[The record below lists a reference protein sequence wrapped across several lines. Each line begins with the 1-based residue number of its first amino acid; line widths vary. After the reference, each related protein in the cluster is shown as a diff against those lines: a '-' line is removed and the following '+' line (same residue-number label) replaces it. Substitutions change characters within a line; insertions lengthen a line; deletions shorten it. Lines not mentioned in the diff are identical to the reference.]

1 MTKLSRIHHRRQ
13 GGAAF
18 FVFAA
23 LILISLLG
31 VGVWYL
37 VGQATEPEEIQII
50 PFKIVKADFEHVV
63 TEQGEVES
71 SGKLEIR
78 CMVEDPTSG
87 GTEIIWIVEE
97 GEDVDGP
104 QTAKINGNETPQ
116 QLADQHKLTLEKLRE
131 LNPDLDNLI
140 KDTSMKSPQTVEIQG
155 DETPQQLA
163 DQHKMT
169 LEGLRQLNPNLD
181 TLIKNGEDINVKP
194 REDIILKR
202 GELLVTFNK
211 KSLQDA
217 RDNQNKT
224 VVSAQSTVTASEN
237 KLTQA
242 TISLEE
248 YQLGIFLQEKQLIES
263 EILVQ
268 QEKHGRAK
276 DTAKFSSR
284 LAALGF
290 LTAEQLK
297 ADLFAVKQAEVDLTL
312 AQSRMD
318 TLEKIT
324 KKKMEVG
331 FQSDIK
337 AAQADVDA
345 KTAILQQEQNKL
357 DEIDLNLTK
366 CDIYAPAKGQVLYHN
381 VYSSRSGR
389 AEQVIEAGSRIRYRQ
404 IVIDLPNPQLMQVKA
419 KINEGG
425 IRYVRFNQDAVV
437 NVGALQGQKIMGKV
451 IKVNQIPEPNAFF
464 GSQVKEY
471 GTYVKIIDPP
481 ETIRSGMTAEV
492 KILVER
498 SEKALLLPVQALH
511 EVAGH
516 FFCLV
521 QTKTGL
527 KTCEIKIGSSNETM
541 IVVDQAATKAAD
553 LPGLQEN
560 DVVVAN
566 LRAHM
571 EKLVIPEN
579 LKDADVKSIGKKG
592 ENVEAPK
599 QQTDKSGASPSD
611 SQQQPRGGGGNRQR
625 GDMVTRLDEDGDGK
639 VSQEELP
646 PGMPADVF
654 KQLDKNKDGFIDK
667 QEAAAMSGGGGRS
680 GGVGRPGGA
689 R

>member
-1 MTKLSRIHHRRQ
+1 MPKLSRIHYSRR

-18 FVFAA
+18 FVIAA
-23 LILISLLG
+23 LILLACLG
-31 VGVWYL
+31 VGIWYF
-37 VGQATEPEEIQII
+37 VQQAAEPEEIQVI

-78 CMVEDPTSG
+78 CMVEDPTSS

-97 GEDVDGP
+97 GKDVYGP
-104 QTAKINGNETPQ
+104 K
-116 QLADQHKLTLEKLRE
+116 
-131 LNPDLDNLI
+131 
-140 KDTSMKSPQTVEIQG
+140 TVQVQG

-163 DQHKMT
+163 DQHKIA
-169 LEGLRQLNPNLD
+169 LDKLQQLNPNLESQ
-181 TLIKNGEDINVKP
+181 IKNKQ
-194 REDIILKR
+194 DIIIEP

-217 RDNQNKT
+217 RDNQNKA
-224 VVSAQSTVTASEN
+224 VVSAQSNVTAAEN
-237 KLTQA
+237 KVTQA

-248 YQLGIFLQEKQLIES
+248 YQKGTFLQEKQLIES

-312 AQSRMD
+312 AQSRME

-337 AAQADVDA
+337 AAQAELDA
-345 KTAILQQEQNKL
+345 KSAILEQEQNKL
-357 DEIDLNLTK
+357 DEIDLNLIK
-366 CDIYAPAKGQVLYHN
+366 CDIYAPDAGQVLYRN
-381 VYSSRSGR
+381 TYSSRSAR
-389 AEQVIEAGSRIRYRQ
+389 AEVVIEAGTRIRYRQ
-404 IVIDLPNPQLMQVKA
+404 NVIDLPNPHLMQVKA

-425 IRYVRFNQDAVV
+425 IRYVRTNQDAEI
-437 NVGALQGQKIMGKV
+437 NVGALQGKVIKGKV
-451 IKVNQIPEPNAFF
+451 IKVNQIPEPSVSW

-471 GTYVKIIDPP
+471 GTLIKIINPP

-498 SEKALLLPVQALH
+498 QEKVLQIPVQALH

-516 FFCLV
+516 YFCLV
-521 QTKTGL
+521 QTEAGL
-527 KTCEIKIGSSNETM
+527 ETREIKVGSSNETM
-541 IVVDQAATKAAD
+541 IVLDTKATKAA
-553 LPGLQEN
+553 GIKGVQEN
-560 DVVVAN
+560 EILVEN

-571 EKLVIPEN
+571 ESLVIPQH
-579 LKDADVKSIGKKG
+579 LQDAAVRSIGKKG
-592 ENVEAPK
+592 ETVEAPK
-599 QQTDKSGASPSD
+599 PQTGRAGASPANG
-611 SQQQPRGGGGNRQR
+611 QQQSRGGSGNRQR
-625 GDMVTRLDEDGDGK
+625 GSLIDRLDSNGDGK
-639 VSQEELP
+639 VSAEE
-646 PGMPADVF
+646 MPEQMRSRVLER
-654 KQLDKNKDGFIDK
+654 LDKNKDGFIDAS
-667 QEAAAMSGGGGRS
+667 EAAASGSGG
-680 GGVGRPGGA
+680 GRPGGTP
-689 R
+689 

>member
-1 MTKLSRIHHRRQ
+1 MTHGSLTSTQSSHLHRQRR
-13 GGAAF
+13 GEVVF
-18 FVFAA
+18 FVIIGLVIA
-23 LILISLLG
+23 SLLG
-31 VGVWYL
+31 GGAWYL
-37 VGQATEPEEIQII
+37 VGQASVPEEIQVI
-50 PFKIVKADFEHVV
+50 PFQIVEADFEHVV

-71 SGKLEIR
+71 FDKREIR

-87 GTEIIWIVEE
+87 GTEIIWIVDE
-97 GEDVDGP
+97 GDYVEGP
-104 QTAKINGNETPQ
+104 QTAEINGNETPQ
-116 QLADQHKLTLEKLRE
+116 QLADRYKMTLEKLQE

-140 KDTSMKSPQTVEIQG
+140 KDTHMKSPQTVEIQG

-163 DQHKMT
+163 DQHKMS

-181 TLIKNGEDINVKP
+181 TLIKNGEDISVKP
-194 REDIILKR
+194 REDIILER
-202 GELLVTFNK
+202 GALLVTFNK

-217 RDNQNKT
+217 RDNQNKA
-224 VVSAQSTVTASEN
+224 VVSAQSNVTASDN
-237 KLTQA
+237 KVTQA

-248 YQLGIFLQEKQLIES
+248 YQKGTFLQEKQLIES

-297 ADLFAVKQAEVDLTL
+297 ADLFAVKQAEVDLAL

-318 TLEKIT
+318 TLKQIT

-337 AAQADVDA
+337 AAQAELDA
-345 KTAILQQEQNKL
+345 KTAILQQEQSKL

-366 CDIYAPAKGQVLYHN
+366 CDIYAPSKGQVLYHN

-425 IRYVRFNQDAVV
+425 IRYVRVEQDAVI
-437 NVGALQGQKIMGKV
+437 NVGALQGQVINGKV

-471 GTYVKIIDPP
+471 GTYIEILDPP

-492 KILVER
+492 KVLVGTPR
-498 SEKALLLPVQALH
+498 RCS
-511 EVAGH
+511 
-516 FFCLV
+516 
-521 QTKTGL
+521 
-527 KTCEIKIGSSNETM
+527 
-541 IVVDQAATKAAD
+541 
-553 LPGLQEN
+553 
-560 DVVVAN
+560 
-566 LRAHM
+566 
-571 EKLVIPEN
+571 
-579 LKDADVKSIGKKG
+579 
-592 ENVEAPK
+592 
-599 QQTDKSGASPSD
+599 TDS
-611 SQQQPRGGGGNRQR
+611 
-625 GDMVTRLDEDGDGK
+625 
-639 VSQEELP
+639 
-646 PGMPADVF
+646 
-654 KQLDKNKDGFIDK
+654 
-667 QEAAAMSGGGGRS
+667 
-680 GGVGRPGGA
+680 RPGIA
-689 R
+689 

>member
-1 MTKLSRIHHRRQ
+1 MPKLSRIHYSRR
-13 GGAAF
+13 GGVAF
-18 FVFAA
+18 FVIAA
-23 LILISLLG
+23 LILLACLG
-31 VGVWYL
+31 VGIWYL
-37 VGQATEPEEIQII
+37 VQQATEPEEIQVI

-97 GEDVDGP
+97 GKDVYGP
-104 QTAKINGNETPQ
+104 K
-116 QLADQHKLTLEKLRE
+116 
-131 LNPDLDNLI
+131 
-140 KDTSMKSPQTVEIQG
+140 TVQVQG

-163 DQHKMT
+163 DQHKIS
-169 LEGLRQLNPNLD
+169 LDKLQQLNPNLESQ
-181 TLIKNGEDINVKP
+181 IKNKQ
-194 REDIILKR
+194 DIIIEP

-217 RDNQNKT
+217 RDNQNKA
-224 VVSAQSTVTASEN
+224 VVSAQSNVTASEN
-237 KLTQA
+237 KVTQA
-242 TISLEE
+242 TISLDE
-248 YQLGIFLQEKQLIES
+248 YRNGTFLQEKQLIES

-297 ADLFAVKQAEVDLTL
+297 ADLFAVKQAEVDLAL
-312 AQSRMD
+312 AESRMD
-318 TLEKIT
+318 TLQNIT

-337 AAQADVDA
+337 AAQAELDA
-345 KTAILQQEQNKL
+345 KTAILEQEQSKL

-366 CDIYAPAKGQVLYHN
+366 CDIYAPADGQVLYHN

-425 IRYVRFNQDAVV
+425 IRYVRTNQDAII
-437 NVGALQGQKIMGKV
+437 NVGSLQGQRILGKV
-451 IKVNQIPEPNAFF
+451 IKVNQIPEPTAFF

-471 GTYVKIIDPP
+471 GAYIQILDPP

-498 SEKALLLPVQALH
+498 QEGVLLIPVQALH

-516 FFCLV
+516 YFCLV
-521 QTKTGL
+521 ETGGKL
-527 KTCEIKIGSSNETM
+527 ETREIKIGSTNEKM
-541 IVVDQAATKAAD
+541 IVLDTKGSQG
-553 LPGLQEN
+553 PGIPGIKQGVQEN
-560 DVVVAN
+560 EILVEN
-566 LRAHM
+566 LSAHK
-571 EKLVIPEN
+571 EKLKIPQD
-579 LKDADVKSIGKKG
+579 LQDADVKSIGKKG
-592 ENVEAPK
+592 ETVEAPK
-599 QQTDKSGASPSD
+599 PQTGRPDISPSGG
-611 SQQQPRGGGGNRQR
+611 QQKPQGGIGNRQR
-625 GDMVTRLDEDGDGK
+625 GGLMKYDKDGDGK
-639 VSQEELP
+639 VSQGELP
-646 PGMPADVF
+646 PGMPAEIF
-654 KQLDKNKDGFIDK
+654 QRLDKNKDGFIDK
-667 QEAAAMSGGGGRS
+667 QEAAAMSGGGGRA
-680 GGVGRPGGA
+680 GGGGGRRGGA
-689 R
+689 P

>member
-1 MTKLSRIHHRRQ
+1 MGLV
-13 GGAAF
+13 G
-18 FVFAA
+18 
-23 LILISLLG
+23 LILSALLG
-31 VGVWYL
+31 WGVWYL
-37 VGQATEPEEIQII
+37 VSQATEPVEIQII

-97 GEDVDGP
+97 GTYVKGP
-104 QTAKINGNETPQ
+104 QTAEINGNETPQ
-116 QLADQHKLTLEKLRE
+116 QLADQHKMTLEKLRE
-131 LNPDLDNLI
+131 LNP
-140 KDTSMKSPQTVEIQG
+140 T
-155 DETPQQLA
+155 
-163 DQHKMT
+163 
-169 LEGLRQLNPNLD
+169 LD
-181 TLIKNGEDINVKP
+181 TLIKDGK
-194 REDIILKR
+194 DIILKQ
-202 GELLVTFNK
+202 GDLLVTFNK

-217 RDNQNKT
+217 RDNQNKA
-224 VVSAQSTVTASEN
+224 VVSAQSNVTASDN
-237 KLTQA
+237 KVTQA

-248 YQLGIFLQEKQLIES
+248 YQKGTYLQDKQIIES
-263 EILVQ
+263 EILVV
-268 QEKHGRAK
+268 QESLARAK

-297 ADLFAVKQAEVDLTL
+297 ADLFAVKQTEVDLAL
-312 AQSRMD
+312 VESRMD
-318 TLEKIT
+318 TLQKIT

-337 AAQADVDA
+337 AAQAELNA
-345 KTAILQQEQNKL
+345 KSAILEQEQNKL

-366 CDIYAPAKGQVLYHN
+366 CDIYAPAEGQVLYHN

-404 IVIDLPNPQLMQVKA
+404 IVVDLPNPQLMQVKA

-425 IRYVRFNQDAVV
+425 IRYVRTNQDAVI
-437 NVGALQGQKIMGKV
+437 NVGALQGQVIKGKV

-471 GTYVKIIDPP
+471 GTYVAIIDPP

-492 KILVER
+492 KVLVER
-498 SEKALLLPVQALH
+498 QEKALLIPVQALH

-516 FFCLV
+516 YFCLV
-521 QTKTGL
+521 QTEAGL
-527 KTCEIKIGSSNETM
+527 ETREIKIGSSNEKM
-541 IVVDQAATKAAD
+541 IVIDTKAAKEA
-553 LPGLQEN
+553 GIAGVQEN
-560 DVVVAN
+560 DILVEN

-571 EKLVIPEN
+571 DTLKAGIPQN
-579 LKDADVKSIGKKG
+579 MQDADVKSIGTKG
-592 ENVEAPK
+592 ETVEAPK
-599 QQTDKSGASPSD
+599 QQTGRPGASPSD
-611 SQQQPRGGGGNRQR
+611 GPQQPRGGGGNRQ
-625 GDMVTRLDEDGDGK
+625 GGGMVARLDKNGDGK
-639 VSQEELP
+639 VSQDELP

-667 QEAAAMSGGGGRS
+667 QEAAAMSGGGGQS
-680 GGVGRPGGA
+680 GGGGRPGGA

>member
-1 MTKLSRIHHRRQ
+1 MTKLSRIHHSRH
-13 GGAAF
+13 GGVVFFLVAGLVLSTLLAA
-18 FVFAA
+18 
-23 LILISLLG
+23 
-31 VGVWYL
+31 GVWYL
-37 VGQATEPEEIQII
+37 VAQATEPTEIKVI
-50 PFKIVKADFEHVV
+50 PFKIVRADFEHVV

-87 GTEIIWIVEE
+87 GTEIIWIIEE
-97 GEDVDGP
+97 GADVAGP
-104 QTAKINGNETPQ
+104 QTAETNGNE
-116 QLADQHKLTLEKLRE
+116 
-131 LNPDLDNLI
+131 
-140 KDTSMKSPQTVEIQG
+140 S
-155 DETPQQLA
+155 PQQLA

-169 LEGLRQLNPNLD
+169 LEQLRKLNPDLD
-181 TLIKNGEDINVKP
+181 TLIKDEQDIVV
-194 REDIILKR
+194 KR
-202 GELLVTFNK
+202 GALLVTFNK

-224 VVSAQSTVTASEN
+224 VVSAQSNETASGN
-237 KLTQA
+237 KVTQA

-248 YQLGIFLQEKQLIES
+248 YQKGTFLQEKQLIES

-268 QEKHGRAK
+268 REKHGRAK

-297 ADLFAVKQAEVDLTL
+297 ADLFAVKQAEVDLAL

-318 TLEKIT
+318 TLQKIT

-331 FQSDIK
+331 FESDIK
-337 AAQADVDA
+337 AAQAELDA

-389 AEQVIEAGSRIRYRQ
+389 AEQVIEAGTRIRYRQ
-404 IVIDLPNPQLMQVKA
+404 VVIDLPNPQLMQVKA

-425 IRYVRFNQDAVV
+425 IRYVHTEQAAVI
-437 NVGALQGQKIMGKV
+437 NVGSLQGQKIDGEV

-471 GTYVKIIDPP
+471 SAYIKIIDPP

-492 KILVER
+492 KVLVER
-498 SEKALLLPVQALH
+498 QENALLIPVQALH

-516 FFCLV
+516 YFCLI
-521 QTKTGL
+521 QNETGL
-527 KTCEIKIGSSNETM
+527 VTREIKIGSSNEKM
-541 IVVDQAATKAAD
+541 IVIDTEAAKAA
-553 LPGLQEN
+553 GIAGVQEN
-560 DVVVAN
+560 DILVEN

-571 EKLVIPEN
+571 KTLTAGIPKN

-592 ENVEAPK
+592 ETVEAPK
-599 QQTDKSGASPSD
+599 QQTGRPGASPSD
-611 SQQQPRGGGGNRQR
+611 GQQQPRNRDGNRQG
-625 GDMVTRLDEDGDGK
+625 GDLVTRLDKDGDGK
-639 VSQEELP
+639 VSAEELP
-646 PGMPADVF
+646 EGMPADVI
-654 KQLDKNKDGFIDK
+654 KRLDTNKDGFIDK
-667 QEAAAMSGGGGRS
+667 QEAAAGGGS
-680 GGVGRPGGA
+680 RPGGA